1 MGDLIHHRLDM
12 LDADARRVLQGL
24 SVLGF
29 SAVISDV
36 AELVRI
42 DGIEEA
48 VSVLLTRGMITVSG
62 GRALVSHPLIR
73 HVTLSVIP
81 AEARRQLH
89 RRALRIEDRG
99 RGPLE
104 ARAQHAYECQESFQ
118 ALLLLEQ
125 VADRATAVGDSDAEV
140 LALRKG
146 LEIARK
152 EISRGELDDPMRA
165 VLIFSRKLGASL
177 TRAGDFSDA
186 DGVLRES
193 LDLAGPTSP
202 DRAKILGALAHV
214 SYGRRRYDEALARLE
229 QAIAAAQVAGA
240 ESLRLTLEDTKDA
253 WTT

>member
-1 MGDLIHHRLDM
+1 MGDLIHQRLDT

-24 SVLGF
+24 SVIGF

-36 AELVRI
+36 AELVQI
-42 DGIEEA
+42 DGVEEA
-48 VSVLLTRGMITVSG
+48 INALLVRGMITVAG
-62 GRALVSHPLIR
+62 GRAAVSHPLIR
-73 HVTLSVIP
+73 HVTLSAIP

-89 RRALRIEDRG
+89 RRALRIEDRR

-104 ARAQHAYECQESFQ
+104 ARALHAFACQESFQ

-125 VADRATAVGDSDAEV
+125 VADRATGIGDTEAEV
-140 LALRKG
+140 LALRQG
-146 LEIARK
+146 LDIARR
-152 EISRGELDDPMRA
+152 EISRGEIDDPMRA

-186 DGVLRES
+186 DGILRES

-214 SYGRRRYDEALARLE
+214 SYGRKRYDEALARLE
-229 QAIAAAQVAGA
+229 QAIAAARVAKA
-240 ESLRLTLEDTKDA
+240 DSLVATLEETKTA